1 MKSLFYSTSL
11 QPENGRPSKSPPR
24 TARGRSLLI
33 SSYVHRLLGQA
44 VVLFLIHTAQTNCL
58 TEIFIDRA
66 LERAAWLDEQ
76 LKSTGKVVGPLHGL
90 PVSLK
95 DQIRIK
101 GLETIMGAW
110 AMYLFGVA
118 GNGFRYLRIRLV
130 DRSSGRAQCFSNG
143 NLD

>member
-1 MKSLFYSTSL
+1 VKSLFYSTSL
-11 QPENGRPSKSPPR
+11 QPENGRPSKSPLR
-24 TARGRSLLI
+24 TARGRSFLI
-33 SSYVHRLLGQA
+33 SSYVHRLLGQV
-44 VVLFLIHTAQTNCL
+44 VVLSLIRTVQTNCL

-101 GLETIMGAW
+101 GLETVMGAW
-110 AMYLFGVA
+110 AMYLFRCRRKWISASKDTSRGSVKWPSVM
-118 GNGFRYLRIRLV
+118 LL
-130 DRSSGRAQCFSNG
+130 
-143 NLD
+143 